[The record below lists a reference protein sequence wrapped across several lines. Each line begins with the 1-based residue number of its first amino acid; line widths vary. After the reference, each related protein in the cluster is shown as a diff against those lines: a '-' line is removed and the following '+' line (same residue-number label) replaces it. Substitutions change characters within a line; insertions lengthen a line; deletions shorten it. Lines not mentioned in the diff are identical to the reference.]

1 MKAYLNLN
9 EILTLKN
16 AHQKDGRN
24 LTSSDLSLIQK
35 GAVVFDEEKILW
47 IGETK
52 DLPSEYK
59 SVQAFDLKG
68 HTLTPEIIDSHT
80 HIVFAGD
87 RAQEYADRLNGV
99 SYEEIAKRGGG
110 ILLTMRQTNEA
121 SAEDLFQSACE
132 RIERLYSYGIG
143 ITEIK
148 SRYGLNVEKEL
159 EVSKIIDRLQRKFSL
174 QIQIF
179 NTYLAAHDVPKSF
192 LSSSEYMND
201 VVIPLLDDLAPLIT

>member
-24 LTSSDLSLIQK
+24 LTSSDLSLIQN

-110 ILLTMRQTNEA
+110 ILLTLRQTNDA
-121 SAEDLFQSACE
+121 SLENLYKDACE
-132 RIERLYSYGIG
+132 RIERLYSYGVGTI
-143 ITEIK
+143 EIK
-148 SRYGLNVEKEL
+148 SDYGLNFEKE
-159 EVSKIIDRLQRKFSL
+159 
-174 QIQIF
+174 
-179 NTYLAAHDVPKSF
+179 
-192 LSSSEYMND
+192 ND
-201 VVIPLLDDLAPLIT
+201 VSLLIYRLKKH